1 MTFCIVVTIDSKSL
15 QQKKCIICWYIKKR
29 GVYAADTKRK
39 TTVRKLF
46 IKFKKNETSLHDKK
60 ATCNKQF
67 VLLTQFH

>member
-1 MTFCIVVTIDSKSL
+1 MHYLLVH
-15 QQKKCIICWYIKKR
+15 KKR
-29 GVYAADTKRK
+29 EVDAADTKRK

-67 VLLTQFH
+67 VLLTRFH